1 MRLADLQLRTAADE
15 QRRGLA
21 TLRTVNTV
29 AAVLIGLAVASV
41 VWIIAAFVRT
51 LARARDEVE
60 RLNADLERR
69 VELRTA
75 ELAAAR
81 DRAELLMAEVNHRVA
96 NSLALVA
103 SMIRIQ
109 ARGTQDDRSRDLLNE
124 IHDRVSAV
132 ALVHRRL
139 YASHEVKSVDLADFL
154 SALVEQLGAMMRESG
169 HRGLVRHEVASIV
182 FPTDKS
188 VSLGVVTA
196 ELVTNAFKYAYPSE
210 PGEIR
215 IRLER
220 AGQAQAVLT
229 VADDGVGR
237 REGGTPKGTGLGSR
251 LVSAMVS
258 SLDGTLDYL
267 DGAPGTVARITF
279 PI

>member
-1 MRLADLQLRTAADE
+1 MPSRARSS
-15 QRRGLA
+15 RRA
-21 TLRTVNTV
+21 F
-29 AAVLIGLAVASV
+29 AAVLV
-41 VWIIAAFVRT
+41 
-51 LARARDEVE
+51 
-60 RLNADLERR
+60 
-69 VELRTA
+69 
-75 ELAAAR
+75 AAAR

-103 SMIRIQ
+103 SMIKIQ
-109 ARGTQDDRSRDLLNE
+109 ARGTADLRSRELLNE

-139 YASHEVKSVDLADFL
+139 YASNEVNSVDLADFL
-154 SALVEQLGAMMRESG
+154 SALVDQLAAMMRDTG
-169 HRGLVRHEVASIV
+169 HPGLVRLEVAPIA

-196 ELVTNAFKYAYPSE
+196 ELVTNAFKYAYPAG

-215 IRLER
+215 VRLER
-220 AGQAQAVLT
+220 AGDGEAVLT

-237 REGGTPKGTGLGSR
+237 VMGAAPKDTGLGTR
-251 LVSAMVS
+251 LVAAMVG
-258 SLDGTLDYL
+258 SLGGRLDYL
-267 DGAPGTVARITF
+267 DGAPGTVARVTF